1 MWTQFQGLSC
11 ILAISL
17 LAIGHFGNQYF
28 GNQYFGNQH
37 FGNCPF
43 GNQYFGNCPIG
54 NQYLGNWTFDNQYFG
69 NQWSFAMVNSY
80 CFEKLMVNL
89 FWFTMLSKTI
99 SPIAFLPLTLLV
111 LLSLVFW
118 LFAYLHCLSKQKA
131 QFSKTWFLKIAWP
144 RSNFCHAL
152 DF

>member
-1 MWTQFQGLSC
+1 MKIKSDRKKQNKTKKNKKQNKKNKKQNKKTKNKTKK
-11 ILAISL
+11 L
-17 LAIGHFGNQYF
+17 L
-28 GNQYFGNQH
+28 
-37 FGNCPF
+37 PR
-43 GNQYFGNCPIG
+43 
-54 NQYLGNWTFDNQYFG
+54 
-69 NQWSFAMVNSY
+69 
-80 CFEKLMVNL
+80 KLMVNL

-99 SPIAFLPLTLLV
+99 LPIAFLPLTLLV

-152 DF
+152 DFQAHIYITVLNFMSVCTSIGIDTSHHVTT